1 MSGGMAMETTPS
13 FPHDNE
19 EQSISHLTKFV
30 TSPIRGDED
39 IREREDSI
47 IKLGNLLVSN
57 KKTHEL
63 RQMIEETRPFLVA
76 LGKAKAAK
84 LVRDLVDM
92 CLRIDQDGDIK
103 IELVQESIQ
112 WAAAQN
118 RNFLRQTLQ
127 ARLVRLYNDLGRYP
141 QALQQAT
148 DLVKELKKVDDKD
161 LIVEVQLEESKA
173 CYHLSSLAKARAAL
187 TSARTTAN
195 AMYVSPA
202 MQADLDMQA
211 GILHAADERDF
222 QTAYSYFYEAFE
234 GYNMIENT
242 KEATRALKYMLL
254 SKVML
259 DASDEATNVLAHK
272 NVVKYNGEE
281 VTAMLAIANAAK
293 NRSLKQFNEAF
304 GHYRQELQCDPVV
317 RKHFN
322 ALSDTMLEKELCRLI
337 EPYSFVQISH
347 IAERISIPIEKVEK
361 KLAQMI
367 LDKKFSGSLHQ
378 GDGMLVVYDAEVEDH
393 TYDLAVQTIRAM
405 GEVVD
410 VLYNRAKTIR

>member
-1 MSGGMAMETTPS
+1 MSVAMETTPS
-13 FPHDNE
+13 FPHENE
-19 EQSISHLTKFV
+19 EQAITHLTKFV
-30 TSPIRGDED
+30 TSPIRGEED
-39 IREREDSI
+39 IKKREEGI
-47 IKLGNLLVSN
+47 MKLGNLLASS
-57 KKTHEL
+57 KRTHEL
-63 RQMIEETRPFLVA
+63 RQMIEETRPFLIA

-92 CLRIDQDGDIK
+92 CLKIDQDGDIK

-127 ARLVRLYNDLGRYP
+127 ARLVKLYNDLGRYP
-141 QALQQAT
+141 QALQQAN
-148 DLVKELKKVDDKD
+148 DLVRELKKVDDKD

-173 CYHLSSLAKARAAL
+173 CYHLSSLSKARAAL

-195 AMYVSPA
+195 SMYISPS
-202 MQADLDMQA
+202 MQAELDMQS

-222 QTAYSYFYEAFE
+222 STAFSYFYEAFE
-234 GYNMIENT
+234 GFNMVENN

-259 DASDEATNVLAHK
+259 DASDEATSILAHK
-272 NVVKYNGEE
+272 NIVKYSGED
-281 VTAMLAIANAAK
+281 VTAMLAIATASK

-347 IAERISIPIEKVEK
+347 IAEKIGIPVEKVEK

-367 LDKKFSGSLHQ
+367 LDQKFCGSLHQ
-378 GDGMLVVYDAEVEDH
+378 GDGMLVVYDAEPEDV
-393 TYDLAVQTIRAM
+393 TYELSVQTIRAM

-410 VLYNRAKTIR
+410 VLYNRAKNIR